1 MAVLSIYC
9 SRVLEAKIK
18 QQFKVLCINYT
29 KTIQQWIYE
38 KRGVCKARMHTRNDQ
53 LIRPILL
60 HEIHT
65 SYTHGSDP
73 ACVEMLKGY
82 NYVKQRSIDSESTRA
97 ILSILVEQM
106 ASSSIA
112 MLPNLDSFKRT
123 IRYYKKISQVSCENP
138 NCTTEI

>member
-1 MAVLSIYC
+1 M
-9 SRVLEAKIK
+9 
-18 QQFKVLCINYT
+18 ND
-29 KTIQQWIYE
+29 IQQWIYE
-38 KRGVCKARMHTRNDQ
+38 KRGICKARMHTRNDQ

-60 HEIHT
+60 HEIHA

-97 ILSILVEQM
+97 ILSIGVEQM

-112 MLPNLDSFKRT
+112 KLPNLDSFKRT
-123 IRYYKKISQVSCENP
+123 IRYYKKIS
-138 NCTTEI
+138 